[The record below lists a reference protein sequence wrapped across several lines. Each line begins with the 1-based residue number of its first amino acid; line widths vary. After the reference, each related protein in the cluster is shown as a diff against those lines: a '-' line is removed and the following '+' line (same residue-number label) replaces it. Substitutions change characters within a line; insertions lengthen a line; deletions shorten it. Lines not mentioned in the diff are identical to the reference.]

1 MIKRLVRPY
10 RLTVIPVDH
19 VLDLTLCVD
28 NAAFGETYEE
38 QALEV
43 ARIFRELA
51 ARLERN
57 PDYLDPRSGVLA
69 SIKDANGNR
78 VGSLTPKVL

>member
-1 MIKRLVRPY
+1 M
-10 RLTVIPVDH
+10 DH

-57 PDYLDPRSGVLA
+57 PDYLDPHSGVLA
-69 SIKDANGNR
+69 SINDANGNR
-78 VGSLTPKVL
+78 VGSLTPKML

>member
-1 MIKRLVRPY
+1 M
-10 RLTVIPVDH
+10 DH

-69 SIKDANGNR
+69 SINDANGNR

>member
-1 MIKRLVRPY
+1 MVKRPARPY
-10 RLTVIPVDH
+10 LLSVIPVDN

-51 ARLERN
+51 NRLERN
-57 PDYLDPRSGVLA
+57 PAYLDPKSGVMA
-69 SIKDANGNR
+69 SINDLNGNR
-78 VGSLTPKVL
+78 VGSLTPKAL